1 VERLSHNRHASDAS
15 KSSPSPN
22 SASPVAAVTAPSYR
36 RWGRRLG
43 QTVLLLATATVSA
56 SVGLLAAL
64 TVPLPSHLF
73 PNDRGPESIE
83 EILKYGFQYRL
94 SRPVHILVMG
104 IDRVPGA
111 DPGSAALFEGRSD
124 TMLLVRIDP
133 KTDSV
138 SLLSIPRDT
147 RVTLP
152 GTQEMTKVNDA
163 NAQGGAGLAA
173 ATVSQMLNGV
183 PIDRYIRVSTDA
195 FRELVDALGGVR
207 VFVPEKMSYTD
218 NTQKLK
224 IDLEP
229 GWQVLDG
236 DKAEQFARFRQD
248 GYGDIGR
255 VQRQQTLLKALRDRL
270 THPAVIPRLPALI
283 GSMQK
288 YIDTNLSLEEM
299 LALVGAGRHI
309 SQGNFRQ
316 VMLPG
321 RFSQPNEYIA
331 SYWIMDPIGRDRI
344 LQQYFNFSPEGI
356 AELRTPEISALRIAI
371 QNASN
376 QPGAA
381 TQLRAQLQDMGF
393 YNTYVVA
400 DWADQQNK
408 TEIIVQQG
416 DLDRAKELATTL
428 GFGSINPASVGDIDS
443 EVTIRVG
450 NDWAKRMN

>member
-1 VERLSHNRHASDAS
+1 
-15 KSSPSPN
+15 
-22 SASPVAAVTAPSYR
+22 
-36 RWGRRLG
+36 
-43 QTVLLLATATVSA
+43 
-56 SVGLLAAL
+56 
-64 TVPLPSHLF
+64 
-73 PNDRGPESIE
+73 
-83 EILKYGFQYRL
+83 
-94 SRPVHILVMG
+94 
-104 IDRVPGA
+104 
-111 DPGSAALFEGRSD
+111 
-124 TMLLVRIDP
+124 
-133 KTDSV
+133 
-138 SLLSIPRDT
+138 
-147 RVTLP
+147 
-152 GTQEMTKVNDA
+152 
-163 NAQGGAGLAA
+163 
-173 ATVSQMLNGV
+173 
-183 PIDRYIRVSTDA
+183 
-195 FRELVDALGGVR
+195 
-207 VFVPEKMSYTD
+207 MSYTD

-416 DLDRAKELATTL
+416 DLDRAKELATIL